1 MHSHHRF
8 SYCCPTPLPVL
19 PSLSYYYF
27 FFFSLNGPNLFFL
40 QTPSLFLLVPG
51 LLFHILIIPYFFLFK
66 NNFIYL
72 FLFVAWSWWLHGLFS
87 SCGERGT
94 GLSLWGFSC
103 YRARALGLLDVSSW
117 STWAQQALLTGCRAQ
132 AQQLR
137 CADPV
142 APRHVG
148 SS

>member
-1 MHSHHRF
+1 M
-8 SYCCPTPLPVL
+8 LPDTRV
-19 PSLSYYYF
+19 
-27 FFFSLNGPNLFFL
+27 GVIAVC
-40 QTPSLFLLVPG
+40 QSLFSRKIFFPPKRWILNHGAIQYRLFYFLKIIRKQAFVFVCAGSLL
-51 LLFHILIIPYFFLFK
+51 
-66 NNFIYL
+66 
-72 FLFVAWSWWLHGLFS
+72 LHGLFS